1 MVEVTLVGPM
11 AEASG
16 TRKTEAEAANVAELI
31 EVLTARYGPLFKQRA
46 RGSRIVLN
54 GTPIQ
59 FKKGLKS
66 QLSDGDE
73 VAFLVPVGGG

>member
-16 TRKTEAEAANVAELI
+16 TRKTEAAAASVGELI

-46 RGSRIVLN
+46 RGSRIVVN

-66 QLSDGDE
+66 PLNDGDE
-73 VAFLVPVGGG
+73 VAFLVPIGGG